1 MVTIKDDASIEEKN
15 LGILK
20 RAIES
25 EDSWTRA
32 INGMLL
38 NNIVRSIHCR
48 MINDP
53 VFSTIYNA
61 GKNTALEIV
70 ATVYANRRNIPGLL
84 VTEDEFTEL
93 FPEAFP
99 AINYWNQVIADSNVD
114 EITKS
119 ACYIGDNSS
128 TIKGVELMLFDEL
141 YAGIINKLINDGYI
155 VKKDRPSAAQPKK
168 KDDEVVDNVDD
179 KPTQLPI
186 VKTPSK
192 VVDGEFR
199 EVSLDGT
206 RKPIYEETIPEVKT
220 NNDEWVVRFPKLDKI
235 VYLAHKAGKSIV
247 FGELN
252 TPNTDLKNDLI
263 LATIFPAGNITAPE
277 RYLMVDHDKIYH
289 NDINLISNNPGVED
303 IYDEVVIPLCDQ
315 KAIIRMIIGEI
326 TNDDITHQKVNEG
339 WVKDIFK
346 HVDFGAVQGLTFKD
360 WNDLLRSL
368 NKCAKYLKKEYRYKI
383 SQYTNPTKFM
393 LIADS
398 TAKQYCFSS
407 EHKVNTTKDIPYI
420 NYDPTLYKD
429 GKSFELGIYQAPDN
443 NVVMTG
449 LIEQEIAQKA
459 TKPVVEN
466 S

>member
-70 ATVYANRRNIPGLL
+70 ASVYANRRNIPGLL
-84 VTEDEFTEL
+84 VTEDEFVEL

-99 AINYWNQVIADSNVD
+99 AINYWNQVIAESNVD

-155 VKKDRPSAAQPKK
+155 VKKDKPSAAQSKK

-186 VKTPSK
+186 VKTPSE

-199 EVSLDGT
+199 EVEVKQGSLDGT
-206 RKPIYEETIPEVKT
+206 KKPVYEERVPEIKS
-220 NNDEWVVRFPKLDKI
+220 NNDVWVSKLPKLDKI
-235 VYLAHKAGKSIV
+235 IYFAHKAGKSIV
-247 FGELN
+247 FSELN
-252 TPNTDLKNDLI
+252 TTNTTLKNDLI
-263 LATIFPAGNITAPE
+263 LATVYPAGDILKPE
-277 RYLMVDHDKIYH
+277 RYLMIDYDKIYH
-289 NDINLISNNPGVED
+289 NDINVIQNTPGIED

-315 KAIIRMIIGEI
+315 KAVIRMIEGK
-326 TNDDITHQKVNEG
+326 TTDDDISHQKVNED
-339 WVKDIFK
+339 WVKSIFK
-346 HVDFGAVQGLTFKD
+346 QVDFGPAIQGITFKD

-368 NKCAKYLKKEYRYKI
+368 NKCAKYLKKEFRYKI
-383 SQYTNPTKFM
+383 SQYTNPTKFI
-393 LIADS
+393 LLADS
-398 TAKQYCFSS
+398 TVKQYYGNSQY
-407 EHKVNTTKDIPYI
+407 KINTAKDMPFII
-420 NYDPTLYKD
+420 YDPSSYTD
-429 GKSFELGIYQAPDN
+429 GKSFEVGVYQAPDDSQN
-443 NVVMTG
+443 IVPM
-449 LIEQEIAQKA
+449 
-459 TKPVVEN
+459 PVEN

>member
-70 ATVYANRRNIPGLL
+70 ATVYVNRGNIPGLL

-155 VKKDRPSAAQPKK
+155 VKKDKPSAAQPKK

-315 KAIIRMIIGEI
+315 KAIIRMIIGET

-429 GKSFELGIYQAPDN
+429 GKSFEVGVYQAPDN
-443 NVVMTG
+443 TAVMAG